1 MRVVMLRFAALM
13 AAAMLIAMLGAS
25 SIAAA
30 SPTWSHRDARV
41 CASSAADQ
49 AACASVARVVY
60 ADGAAYD
67 AQSPADLGR
76 VAKAAAS
83 VSYTAVGIRTAYGIT
98 AQGDPSRVVAIVDAY
113 DDVNAYSHL
122 STYRSS
128 MGLPAIGNCSLTTLT
143 GLTSASTSPC
153 FSKVDQAG
161 GTSYP
166 AASSGWSNEIDLDLQ
181 AASAVCPRCSIVLL
195 EASTASFANL
205 GTAVTTASNTA
216 HVLAISNSYGSS
228 GDVSGAS
235 YPAWDN
241 AAKKGLAVMASTGD
255 GGYGASFPASG
266 TYVIAVGGT
275 TLAVDSTTGARIG
288 ETAWS
293 GAGSGCST
301 YNAAG
306 SWQVIAG
313 SPCGTKKAM
322 ADLSADADPSSG
334 LQVYTTYNGTT
345 GWWIFGGTSLSSP
358 LMGALYTLQGYNTA
372 PAAYAW
378 AATTPYYDV
387 TSGSNGTC
395 SPAVLCTAGTGWDGP
410 TGRGSIQLAAVS
422 QTLTSISVSPSSAS
436 VLTGGTQQF
445 TATGLDQS
453 GSPMATQPT
462 FVWTVSGGGTISG
475 SGLFTAGATAGGPF
489 TVTAN
494 GGGLSGTASVT
505 VTAAR
510 VLTSITVNPS
520 SASVQVGSTWQ
531 FGATGYDQT
540 GAAMSPQPQF
550 TWAVS
555 GGGTINSAGVFTAT
569 TPGGPFTV
577 SASTGGV
584 IGTASVTVPAPVVDF
599 SLSVSPPSQSV
610 KRGSTATYT
619 VTVNPLNGFTG
630 SVSLTLTGAP
640 SGTTVTFSPNPTAT
654 GATLTIKTVSRTRQ
668 GNYALTINGT
678 FGSLSHSVTASLK
691 VTK

>member
-1 MRVVMLRFAALM
+1 MRLVMHRFAALM

-30 SPTWSHRDARV
+30 SPTWSHRDARI
-41 CASSAADQ
+41 CGSSAADQ
-49 AACASVARVVY
+49 AACASVARVLY
-60 ADGAAYD
+60 ADGAAYH
-67 AQSPADLGR
+67 AKSPADLGR

-83 VSYTAVGIRTAYGIT
+83 VSYTAVGVRKAYGIT
-98 AQGDPSRVVAIVDAY
+98 AQGDPSRVIAIVDAY
-113 DDVNAYSHL
+113 DDVNAYAHL

-128 MGLPAIGNCSLTTLT
+128 MGLPAIGNCSLATLT
-143 GLTSASTSPC
+143 GLTSSSSSPC
-153 FSKVDQAG
+153 FAKVDQAG

-166 AASSGWSNEIDLDLQ
+166 AANSGWSNEIDLDLQ
-181 AASAVCPRCSIVLL
+181 AASAVCPMCSIVLL

-205 GTAVTTASNTA
+205 ATAVTTASNTP
-216 HVLAISNSYGSS
+216 HVLAISNSYGST
-228 GDVSGAS
+228 GDASGAS

-241 AAKKGLAVMASTGD
+241 AAKKGFAVMASTGD

-275 TLAVDSTTGARIG
+275 TLAVDGTTGARTG

-293 GAGSGCST
+293 GAGSGCSA

-313 SPCGTKKAM
+313 SPCGTMKAM

-358 LMGALYTLQGYNTA
+358 LMGALYAMQGGYNATTLA
-372 PAAYAW
+372 GPYAW

-395 SPAVLCTAGTGWDGP
+395 SVTVLCTAGTGWDGP

-436 VLTGGTQQF
+436 ILVGATQQF
-445 TATGLDQS
+445 AATGLDQN

-462 FVWTVSGGGTISG
+462 FTWAASGGGSISTT
-475 SGLFTAGATAGGPF
+475 GLFTAASAGAPF
-489 TVTAN
+489 TVTAT
-494 GGGLSGTASVT
+494 SGAVAGSASIT
-505 VTAAR
+505 VTA
-510 VLTSITVNPS
+510 
-520 SASVQVGSTWQ
+520 
-531 FGATGYDQT
+531 
-540 GAAMSPQPQF
+540 
-550 TWAVS
+550 
-555 GGGTINSAGVFTAT
+555 
-569 TPGGPFTV
+569 
-577 SASTGGV
+577 
-584 IGTASVTVPAPVVDF
+584 PVADF
-599 SLSVSPPSQSV
+599 SLSVAPTSV
-610 KRGSTATYT
+610 TIKRGSTATYT
-619 VTVNPLNGFTG
+619 VTVTPVNGFTG
-630 SVSLTLTGAP
+630 SVSLSLTGAP
-640 SGTTVTFSPNPTAT
+640 SGSTATFTPNPTA
-654 GATLTIKTVSRTRQ
+654 GGSVTLTIKTAPNTGQR
-668 GNYALTINGT
+668 NYSLTINGVS
-678 FGSLSHSVTASLK
+678 GSLSHSATASLK